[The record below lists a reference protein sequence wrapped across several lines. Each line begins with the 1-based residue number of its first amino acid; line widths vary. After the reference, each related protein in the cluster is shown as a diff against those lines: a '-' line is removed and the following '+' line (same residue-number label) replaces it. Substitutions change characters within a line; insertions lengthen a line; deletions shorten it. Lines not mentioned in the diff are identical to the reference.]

1 MRLRPYTYTAFSISK
16 NFCQGEHFQKLHFY
30 IYMLAKKMNI
40 CLVTSN
46 VFSIISSL
54 LWDFF
59 KTRVISPPAALAHS
73 QKHLRLFVP
82 FKKKYLCSC
91 RCSLSCFLRHGF
103 LASNV
108 HQPAKGRHISSVLII
123 CSFWCGG
130 RGGTIHKLV
139 MIINIDILTRLL

>member
-82 FKKKYLCSC
+82 FKKNTC
-91 RCSLSCFLRHGF
+91 
-103 LASNV
+103 V
-108 HQPAKGRHISSVLII
+108 HVDVA
-123 CSFWCGG
+123 
-130 RGGTIHKLV
+130 
-139 MIINIDILTRLL
+139 